1 MSSVSHS
8 RKLMFIALWGAVVLT
23 VAIVAGIVWLYLQ
36 LPGNTARLDSSPS
49 ARPWPSRSA
58 AIAAGWDVLKGEADS
73 GPVGGSLAERFR
85 FAGAFFVSGGGDEE
99 LRRAVVDEIAA
110 QCQHIVSE
118 GDEFGNVRVSHI
130 YSDRIVLTENGL
142 EEELWLSLAGARVAD
157 DDSGS
162 TTGAVAVATE
172 SRFGTMVSENNW
184 QFKRD
189 ALMAYYDELMDEPQ
203 RLLQVFDSLKPL
215 RNENGKIQG
224 YELDVEGEQDFFDD
238 IGFKEG
244 DVVRRVN
251 SMMMTSRRRA
261 EFFIHQFVDD
271 KLSVILI
278 DVERNGKKQRLT
290 YRIR

>member
-1 MSSVSHS
+1 M
-8 RKLMFIALWGAVVLT
+8 LLALWCAVVLT
-23 VAIVAGIVWLYLQ
+23 VAILAGIVFLYLQ
-36 LPGNTARLDSSPS
+36 LPGDMARFDPSPS

-58 AIAAGWDVLKGEADS
+58 AIAAGWDVIKGEADS

-110 QCQHIVSE
+110 RCQHIVSE
-118 GDEFGNVRVSHI
+118 GDQFGDVRVSRI
-130 YSDRIVLTENGL
+130 YGDRIVLSENGL

-157 DDSGS
+157 GGDSGS

-172 SRFGTMVSENNW
+172 NRFGKMVSENNW

-224 YELDVEGEQDFFDD
+224 YELDVEGEQAFFDD
-238 IGFKEG
+238 IGFREG

-261 EFFIHQFVDD
+261 EFFIHQFVDN
-271 KLSVILI
+271 KLSVVLI
-278 DVERNGKKQRLT
+278 DVERDGKKQRLT